1 MSLWYLSLVLAIAD
15 VASAVMLAAMVLR
28 LRCALRLSLWTRG
41 LIAMLAVCLCL
52 HAVEQVNL
60 LYNYRPPRA
69 FTWIGVML
77 SMHGV
82 IAACYWRT
90 FVRLP

>member
-41 LIAMLAVCLCL
+41 LIAMLAVCLCGC
-52 HAVEQVNL
+52 
-60 LYNYRPPRA
+60 PR
-69 FTWIGVML
+69 
-77 SMHGV
+77 
-82 IAACYWRT
+82 
-90 FVRLP
+90 